1 MDRKLLGLSLAISAV
16 LASTNIASAS
26 ERWTNNETIK
36 FWGGQKYE
44 NIDIT
49 TAQDEN
55 EKNGG
60 GIHNTGTIY
69 YLQNN
74 TYTGNKAHYGGG
86 LYNSDIIHNIEKEV
100 YTNNSALGDGGAI
113 YNNET
118 IKNIS
123 ATFKGNKAADFG
135 GAIYNFGDYDSDENQ
150 NETKVSAII
159 EAINGTFENN
169 TAYSGGAIGNEGKIG
184 SINGSFIGNT
194 AETAYGGAIFNGKN
208 DNVAGTDWNY
218 GEISSIGGT
227 FTKNSAK
234 LGGGAIYN
242 DGAIKEFKDATFD
255 QNTTEANGGALYN
268 NKTIEALTNTTFTK
282 NTASGNGGAIYNEGI
297 IASTGKN
304 TFSENSATKG
314 GAVYNKGKFNI
325 SRYASFNNNS
335 ANQGGAIYNDK
346 DATVTSS
353 ELSNQTFKGNSAKNV
368 GGAIF
373 NDGTMNLGGG
383 SDKDGNSVTFDS
395 NTAVNAGGAI
405 FNNGTLNIRKGVF
418 TNNKST
424 GTNSAGGAIANNGTL
439 NVESSSFTGNQ
450 AYNEVSAEDGTKT
463 ISGAGGAIQNV
474 SGTGLTVKNSSFSSN
489 KAGLGGGAIM
499 NSGNATISQTS
510 FKGNTAQIGGAIIN
524 GGTKDN
530 QGVLNISEST
540 FEANTAEYGG
550 AVTNDTY
557 GKIEKLSADFSNNST
572 TKAGGAVYN
581 LGSIKTI
588 GGSFTANKASGEDT
602 SGGAIANVGTIEEI
616 NSNFESNSSDGIG
629 GAIVNTGIINS
640 ISGKFKNNTA
650 KTGGGAIVTF
660 DVTSEGNTSTAN
672 LKEIKNSEFTGNS
685 ATGKDSAGGALLANQ
700 TVNKLAVNSSKFNS
714 NKADKGGAI
723 GNIGL
728 LDVANSTFT
737 NNSAKEGGAIG
748 NSGTMNISGSSFTG
762 NTAERG
768 GAIANFGTMN
778 INSSTFSS
786 NKSEGE
792 IVIDSEKAGN
802 SVIPNGGAITSK
814 GSLTINNSTFT
825 NNSNNITVKD
835 DDKEAVEIIQSAI
848 GGGALLVSDT
858 ATITNSSFAGN
869 STNYSGGAILTNG
882 STKLSVNNGA
892 FSNNSAGINGGAIS
906 AGADNVAASI
916 LAPTANVEI
925 KDTDFANNTA
935 GKYGGAIYYSNGNT
949 NTTDNPTLTIN
960 AQKQDVVFTNN
971 KAEKGGDI
979 YLNNSTA
986 NLNAS
991 SGKQIVFNSGVAGN
1005 GTINTTGAIVLNSE
1019 ITPDGGNLLVN
1030 AKDNSTI
1037 KASVDEYI
1045 NGIDLTLG
1053 NGATLDLMNG
1063 KLGVAKFNNLTSNGG
1078 NVKIDMDLSRDDQIA
1093 DIASVANGSG
1103 TLNLKD
1109 VNLIADLKDDNEN
1122 SVSADLSQLNLG
1134 NLSIVTNNDLNVLT
1148 NDYMYTVKVQDKNLK
1163 VDRLNKDGVASKFD
1177 GFTFAVNNDG
1187 KVNGQDVLLSED
1199 RSFSATKDIE
1209 ITGAGLDKGWTGEMG
1224 GNSLSVKGNGYTL
1237 NGADNKG
1244 LKIGNAQTL
1253 DIEDTNIV
1261 GFKTSDDRKGALT
1274 VGGKGNLNISAKNS
1288 DVRITGVNAGTSA
1301 TEGINLDNSIYFEGD
1316 SDANKSSATLTTST
1330 GRSIIIDDG
1339 VRSAN
1344 VSNEVKMQGNGTILF
1359 NGVVDPITLT
1369 NENART
1375 IHNNQIKDVKY
1386 NLNNGMV
1393 AFTKD
1398 EYLSGGTNTLN
1409 MNGGM
1414 LSIAN
1419 GAVGD
1424 IALKDLTLNANS
1436 NIAVDA
1442 DLANS
1447 KMDTI
1452 SVANPVTIANDAKL
1466 NVSGINLL
1474 SDATKDSTVIN
1485 FVNDETLKSHITSSV
1500 SEVAYSPIYKYG
1512 VAYDPTQGS
1521 FEFTRGSSTNY
1532 NNVNPAVMVAPV
1544 AAQLGGYFNQLN
1556 AYDQAFSN
1564 MDLTMLMTRAQRQ
1577 ALKTYNKYAYD
1588 GDGFGSVATSSGAI
1602 PEERAGMWARPYTS
1616 FEKVNLKNGPKVSN
1630 VMFGTFFGGDT
1641 AIKELG
1647 NGFDGVFSTYIGYN
1661 GSHQVFNG
1669 NSLWQNGGTFG
1680 LTGTLYKGDWF
1691 GGWTVATGLSGID
1704 ANTMYGSEN
1713 FGLWSIGTAL
1723 KTGYNWELLDSKLI
1737 IQPHFMASYSL
1748 VDTFNY
1754 TNGAG
1759 LKIHSDAMNAV
1770 QLSPGVRFI
1779 GNLKDGWQPYVG
1791 LDFMWNIM
1799 DKTKF
1804 TAVETSLPQLS
1815 VKPYIQYGIGVQKRW
1830 GERSTG
1836 YAQAMFRNIG
1846 RNGVIFSLGYRA
1858 AFGRGK

>member
-74 TYTGNKAHYGGG
+74 TYTGNKAHYGGA
-86 LYNSDIIHNIEKEV
+86 LYNSGIIHNIEKEV
-100 YTNNSALGDGGAI
+100 YANNSALGDGGAI

-123 ATFKGNKAADFG
+123 ATFKGNKTAGSG
-135 GAIYNFGDYDSDENQ
+135 GAIYNFGDYDLDENQ

-242 DGAIKEFKDATFD
+242 DGTIKEIKDATFD

-268 NKTIEALTNTTFTK
+268 NKTIESLTNTTFTK

-304 TFSENSATKG
+304 TFSENSATQG

-325 SRYASFNNNS
+325 SRYTSFNNNS
-335 ANQGGAIYNDK
+335 ATQGGAIYNDK

-418 TNNKST
+418 TNNKAK
-424 GTNSAGGAIANNGTL
+424 SAGGAIANNGTL
-439 NVESSSFTGNQ
+439 NIESSSFTGNQ

-463 ISGAGGAIQNV
+463 ISGAGGVIQNV
-474 SGTGLTVKNSSFSSN
+474 SGTGLTVKNSTFSNN

-524 GGTKDN
+524 GGTEDN

-557 GKIEKLSADFSNNST
+557 GKIEKLSADFSNNSAT
-572 TKAGGAVYN
+572 VAGGAIHN
-581 LGSIKTI
+581 LGTINTI
-588 GGSFTANKASGEDT
+588 GGSFTSNYTTGKEGTGGAISNGGTIETINSNFNRNSAYL
-602 SGGAIANVGTIEEI
+602 GGAIANVGTI
-616 NSNFESNSSDGIG
+616 
-629 GAIVNTGIINS
+629 NT
-640 ISGKFKNNTA
+640 ISGKFINNTA
-650 KTGGGAIVTF
+650 KAGGGAIVTA
-660 DVTSEGNTSTAN
+660 DAKNGETPVIAN
-672 LKEIKNSEFTGNS
+672 LKEIKDAEFTNNS
-685 ATGKDSAGGALLANQ
+685 TTDEQGVGGAILANQ
-700 TVNKLAVNSSKFNS
+700 TVNKLTVNSSKFSS

-723 GNIGL
+723 GNAGL

-792 IVIDSEKAGN
+792 LVIDSKKAEN

-814 GSLTINNSTFT
+814 GALTINNSTFT

-835 DDKEAVEIIQSAI
+835 DDKEAVEVIQSAI

-925 KDTDFANNTA
+925 TDTDFANNTA
-935 GKYGGAIYYSNGNT
+935 GKFGGAIYYSNGNT
-949 NTTDNPTLTIN
+949 NTKDNPTLTIN

-1030 AKDNSTI
+1030 AGENSTI

-1148 NDYMYTVKVQDKNLK
+1148 NDYLYTVKVQDKNLK
-1163 VDRLNKDGVASKFD
+1163 VDRLNKDGVASKID
-1177 GFTFAVNNDG
+1177 GFTLAVNQTD
-1187 KVNGQDVLLSED
+1187 KVNGEDVILKDD

-1209 ITGAGLDKGWTGEMG
+1209 ISGTGLDKGWTGEMG

-1375 IHNNQIKDVKY
+1375 IHNNQIKDVQY

-1414 LSIAN
+1414 LSVAN

-1452 SVANPVTIANDAKL
+1452 SADNVTGSANL

-1641 AIKELG
+1641 AMKELG

-1661 GSHQVFNG
+1661 GSHQTFNG

>member
-86 LYNSDIIHNIEKEV
+86 LYNSGIIHNIEKEV
-100 YTNNSALGDGGAI
+100 YANNSALGDGGAI

-118 IKNIS
+118 
-123 ATFKGNKAADFG
+123 
-135 GAIYNFGDYDSDENQ
+135 
-150 NETKVSAII
+150 AII

-242 DGAIKEFKDATFD
+242 DGTIKEIKDATFD

-304 TFSENSATKG
+304 TFSENSATQG

-335 ANQGGAIYNDK
+335 ATQGGAIYNDK

-383 SDKDGNSVTFDS
+383 SDKDRNSVTFDS

-418 TNNKST
+418 TNNKAK
-424 GTNSAGGAIANNGTL
+424 SAGGAIANNGTL
-439 NVESSSFTGNQ
+439 SVESSSFTGNQ

-474 SGTGLTVKNSSFSSN
+474 SGTGLTVKNSSFSNN

-524 GGTKDN
+524 GGTEDN

-557 GKIEKLSADFSNNST
+557 GKIEKLSADFSNNSAT
-572 TKAGGAVYN
+572 VAGGAIHN
-581 LGSIKTI
+581 LGTINTI
-588 GGSFTANKASGEDT
+588 GGSFTSNYTTGKEGTGGAISNGGTIETINSNFNRNSAYL
-602 SGGAIANVGTIEEI
+602 GGAIANVGTI
-616 NSNFESNSSDGIG
+616 
-629 GAIVNTGIINS
+629 NT
-640 ISGKFKNNTA
+640 ISGKFINNTA
-650 KTGGGAIVTF
+650 KAGGGAIVTA
-660 DVTSEGNTSTAN
+660 DAKNGETPVIAN
-672 LKEIKNSEFTGNS
+672 LKEIKDAEFTNNS
-685 ATGKDSAGGALLANQ
+685 TTDEQGVGGAILANQ
-700 TVNKLAVNSSKFNS
+700 TTNKLTVNSSKFSS

-723 GNIGL
+723 GNAGL

-737 NNSAKEGGAIG
+737 NNSAKEGGAID
-748 NSGTMNISGSSFTG
+748 NSGTMNISGSSFSG

-768 GAIANFGTMN
+768 GAIVNYGTMN

-792 IVIDSEKAGN
+792 LVIDSKKAEN

-814 GSLTINNSTFT
+814 GALTINNSTFT

-835 DDKEAVEIIQSAI
+835 DDKEAVEVIQSAI

-1030 AKDNSTI
+1030 AGENSTI

-1148 NDYMYTVKVQDKNLK
+1148 NDYLYTVKVQDKNLK
-1163 VDRLNKDGVASKFD
+1163 VDRLNKDGVASKID
-1177 GFTFAVNNDG
+1177 GFTLAVNQTD
-1187 KVNGQDVLLSED
+1187 KVNGEDVILKDD

-1209 ITGAGLDKGWTGEMG
+1209 ISGTGLDKGWTGEMG

-1414 LSIAN
+1414 LSVAN

-1452 SVANPVTIANDAKL
+1452 SAKSYNYANDDVKL

-1641 AIKELG
+1641 AMKELG

-1661 GSHQVFNG
+1661 GSHQTFNG

>member
-1 MDRKLLGLSLAISAV
+1 MNRKLLGLSLAVSAV
-16 LASTNIASAS
+16 LASTNISSAS
-26 ERWTNNETIK
+26 DRWVNTTTINA
-36 FWGGQKYE
+36 WGSQNYE
-44 NIDIT
+44 NIDMT

-55 EKNGG
+55 DRLGG

-69 YLQNN
+69 YLLNN
-74 TYTGNKAHYGGG
+74 TYTGNKAYYGGG
-86 LYNSDIIHNIEKEV
+86 LNNGGIIHNIEKEV
-100 YTNNSALGDGGAI
+100 YTNNSALGDGGAV
-113 YNNET
+113 YNDGT

-123 ATFKGNKAADFG
+123 ATFKGNSSVDYG
-135 GAIYNFGDYDSDENQ
+135 GAIYNFGDYDLDENQ

-184 SINGSFIGNT
+184 SINGTFTGNT

-208 DNVAGTDWNY
+208 DNVAGTEWNY
-218 GEISSIGGT
+218 GEIASIGGT

-242 DGAIKEFKDATFD
+242 DGNVKEIKDATFD
-255 QNTTEANGGALYN
+255 QNTTEADGGALYN
-268 NKTIEALTNTTFTK
+268 SETIESLTNTTFTK
-282 NTASGNGGAIYNEGI
+282 NTAKGNGGAIYNEGTI
-297 IASTGKN
+297 KSTGTN
-304 TFSENSATKG
+304 TFSENSASLG
-314 GAVYNKGKFNI
+314 GAVYNKGKYNI
-325 SRYASFNNNS
+325 SRRASFTNNS
-335 ANQGGAIYNDK
+335 ANIGGAIYNDQ
-346 DATVTSS
+346 DGTVTSS
-353 ELSNQTFKGNSAKNV
+353 SLSNQTFKGNSAQNV
-368 GGAIF
+368 GGAIY
-373 NDGTMNLGGG
+373 NAGTMELGGDPTVRG
-383 SDKDGNSVTFDS
+383 GDANSVTFDS
-395 NTAVNAGGAI
+395 NTAVDAGGAI
-405 FNNGTLNIRKGVF
+405 FNNGTLNVKKGVF
-418 TNNKST
+418 TNNKAT
-424 GTNSAGGAIANNGTL
+424 GASAAGGAIANNGTL
-439 NVESSSFTGNQ
+439 DIDSSSFDGNQ

-463 ISGAGGAIQNV
+463 VFGAGGAIQNV
-474 SGTGLTVKNSSFSSN
+474 SGKNLTIKNSSFANN
-489 KAGLGGGAIM
+489 KAGLGGGAII
-499 NSGNATISQTS
+499 NSGNTTISKTS
-510 FKGNTAQIGGAIIN
+510 FRGNNAKSGGAVIN
-524 GGTKDN
+524 GGTQET

-550 AVTNDTY
+550 AVANDAY
-557 GKIEKLSADFSNNST
+557 GTIENLSADFSNNSA

-588 GGSFTANKASGEDT
+588 GGSFTANKATGENA

-650 KTGGGAIVTF
+650 KTGGGAIVTS
-660 DVTSEGNTSTAN
+660 DVTSESNTSTAN

-685 ATGKDSAGGALLANQ
+685 ATGEDSAGGAILANQ
-700 TVNKLAVNSSKFNS
+700 TVNKLTVNSSKFNS
-714 NKADKGGAI
+714 NKADMGGAI
-723 GNIGL
+723 GNSGL
-728 LDVANSTFT
+728 LDVANSSFT
-737 NNSAKEGGAIG
+737 DNSAKDGGAIG
-748 NSGTMNISGSSFTG
+748 NSGTMNISGSSFSG

-768 GAIANFGTMN
+768 GAIANYGTMN

-792 IVIDSEKAGN
+792 LVIDSEN
-802 SVIPNGGAITSK
+802 SENSSVPNGGAITSD
-814 GSLTINNSTFT
+814 GTLTINNSTFT

-835 DDKEAVEIIQSAI
+835 DDKEAVEIIKSAI
-848 GGGALLVSDT
+848 GGGALVVSDT
-858 ATITNSSFAGN
+858 ATITDSSFAGN

-882 STKLSVNNGA
+882 STKLTVKNGA
-892 FSNNSAGINGGAIS
+892 FANNSAGINGGAIS
-906 AGADNVAASI
+906 AGADNAAASL

-925 KDTDFANNTA
+925 TDTDFANNTA
-935 GKYGGAIYYSNGNT
+935 GKYGGAIYYSNGNS

-960 AQKQDVVFTNN
+960 AEKQDVVFTNN

-991 SGKQIVFNSGVAGN
+991 NGKQIVFNSGVAGN
-1005 GTINTTGAIVLNSE
+1005 GTINTTGTIVLNSE
-1019 ITPDGGNLLVN
+1019 ITPDGGSLLVN

-1063 KLGVAKFNNLTSNGG
+1063 KLGTAKFNNLTSNGG
-1078 NVKIDMDLSRDDQIA
+1078 NVKIDMDLSNESQMA

-1109 VNLIADLKDDNEN
+1109 VNLIADLKDDSVN

-1134 NLSIVTNNDLNVLT
+1134 NLSIVTNDDLDVLT
-1148 NDYMYTVKVQDKNLK
+1148 NDYLYTVKIQDKNLT
-1163 VDRLNKDGVASKFD
+1163 VDRHNKDGVASKID
-1177 GFTFAVNNDG
+1177 GFTLAVNQTD
-1187 KVNGQDVLLSED
+1187 KVNGEDITLNND

-1209 ITGAGLDKGWTGEMG
+1209 ITGTGLEKGWTGEMG
-1224 GNSLSVKGNGYTL
+1224 GSSLSVKGNGYTL
-1237 NGADNKG
+1237 KGADNTG
-1244 LKIGNAQTL
+1244 LKVGDSQTL

-1274 VGGKGNLNISAKNS
+1274 VAGNGNLNISAKNS

-1301 TEGINLDNSIYFEGD
+1301 TEGLNLDNSMYFEGD
-1316 SDANKSSATLTTST
+1316 SDSNKSSATLTTST

-1339 VRSAN
+1339 IRSASA
-1344 VSNEVKMQGNGTILF
+1344 SNEIKMQGNGTILF
-1359 NGVVDPITLT
+1359 NGVIDPITLT

-1375 IHNNQIKDVKY
+1375 IHNNQIKDVTY
-1386 NLNNGMV
+1386 NLNSGMV
-1393 AFTKD
+1393 GFTKD
-1398 EYLSGGTNTLN
+1398 EYLSGGTNSLI
-1409 MNGGM
+1409 MDGGL
-1414 LSIAN
+1414 LSVSN

-1424 IALKDLTLNANS
+1424 IALKELTLKANS

-1452 SVANPVTIANDAKL
+1452 SADTVRGSANL
-1466 NVSGINLL
+1466 NVSGINLI

-1485 FVNDETLKSHITSSV
+1485 FVNDETLRDHVTSSV

-1521 FEFTRGSSTNY
+1521 FEFTRGSSRDY

-1564 MDLTMLMTRAQRQ
+1564 MDLTMLMTREQRQ

-1616 FEKVNLKNGPKVSN
+1616 FENVRLKNGPKVSN
-1630 VMFGTFFGGDT
+1630 VMYGTFFGGDT
-1641 AIKELG
+1641 AIKEFR

-1661 GSHQVFNG
+1661 GSHQTFNG

-1680 LTGTLYKGDWF
+1680 LTGTLYRGNWF
-1691 GGWTVATGLSGID
+1691 GGWTVATGLSGVD
-1704 ANTMYGSEN
+1704 ANTMYGSED

-1723 KTGYNWELLDSKLI
+1723 KTGYNWELLDSKFI

-1754 TNGAG
+1754 TNAAG
-1759 LKIHSDAMNAV
+1759 LKIHSDPLNAV
-1770 QLSPGVRFI
+1770 QLAPGLRFI
-1779 GNLKDGWQPYVG
+1779 GNLKDGWQPYLG

-1846 RNGVIFSLGYRA
+1846 RNGVIFSFGYRA

>member
-74 TYTGNKAHYGGG
+74 TYTGNKAHYGGA
-86 LYNSDIIHNIEKEV
+86 LYNSAIIHNIEKEV
-100 YTNNSALGDGGAI
+100 YANNSALGDGGAI

-242 DGAIKEFKDATFD
+242 DGTIKEIKDATFD

-304 TFSENSATKG
+304 TFSENSATQG

-325 SRYASFNNNS
+325 SRYANFNNNS

-418 TNNKST
+418 TNNKAK
-424 GTNSAGGAIANNGTL
+424 SAGGAIANNGTL

-474 SGTGLTVKNSSFSSN
+474 SGTGLTVKNSTFSNN

-524 GGTKDN
+524 GGTENN

-557 GKIEKLSADFSNNST
+557 GKIEKLSADFSNNSAT
-572 TKAGGAVYN
+572 VAGGAIHN
-581 LGSIKTI
+581 LGTINTI
-588 GGSFTANKASGEDT
+588 GGSFTSNYTTGKEGTGGAISNGGTIETINSNFNRNSAYL
-602 SGGAIANVGTIEEI
+602 GGAIANVGTI
-616 NSNFESNSSDGIG
+616 
-629 GAIVNTGIINS
+629 NT
-640 ISGKFKNNTA
+640 ISGKFINNTA
-650 KTGGGAIVTF
+650 KAGGGAIVTA
-660 DVTSEGNTSTAN
+660 DAKNGETPVIAN
-672 LKEIKNSEFTGNS
+672 LKEIKDAEFTNNS
-685 ATGKDSAGGALLANQ
+685 TTDEQGVGGALLANQ
-700 TVNKLAVNSSKFNS
+700 TTNKLTVNSSKFSS

-723 GNIGL
+723 ANTGL

-748 NSGTMNISGSSFTG
+748 NSGTMNISGSSFSG

-768 GAIANFGTMN
+768 GAIVNYGTMN

-792 IVIDSEKAGN
+792 LVIDSEKAEN

-814 GSLTINNSTFT
+814 GALTINNSTFT

-835 DDKEAVEIIQSAI
+835 DDKEAVEVIQSAI
-848 GGGALLVSDT
+848 GGGALVVSDT
-858 ATITNSSFAGN
+858 AMITDSSFAGN

-882 STKLSVNNGA
+882 SPKLLVNNGA
-892 FSNNSAGINGGAIS
+892 FANNSAGINGGAIS

-1148 NDYMYTVKVQDKNLK
+1148 NDYLYTVKVQDKNLK
-1163 VDRLNKDGVASKFD
+1163 VDRLNKDGVASKID
-1177 GFTFAVNNDG
+1177 GFTLAVNQTD
-1187 KVNGQDVLLSED
+1187 KVNGEDVILKDD

-1209 ITGAGLDKGWTGEMG
+1209 ISGTGLDKGWTGEMG

-1375 IHNNQIKDVKY
+1375 IHNNQIKDVQY

-1414 LSIAN
+1414 LSVAN

-1452 SVANPVTIANDAKL
+1452 SADNVTGSANL

-1641 AIKELG
+1641 AMKELG

-1661 GSHQVFNG
+1661 GSHQTFNG

>member
-49 TAQDEN
+49 PAQDEN

-86 LYNSDIIHNIEKEV
+86 LYNSGIIHNIEKEV
-100 YTNNSALGDGGAI
+100 YANNSALGDGGAI

-135 GAIYNFGDYDSDENQ
+135 GAIYNFGDYDLDENQ

-242 DGAIKEFKDATFD
+242 DGTIKEIKDATFD

-304 TFSENSATKG
+304 TFSENSATQG

-405 FNNGTLNIRKGVF
+405 FNNGTQNIRKGVF
-418 TNNKST
+418 TNNKAK
-424 GTNSAGGAIANNGTL
+424 SAGGAIANNGTL
-439 NVESSSFTGNQ
+439 NIESSSFTGNQ

-463 ISGAGGAIQNV
+463 ISGAGGAIQSV
-474 SGTGLTVKNSSFSSN
+474 SGTGLTVKNSSFSNN

-510 FKGNTAQIGGAIIN
+510 FKGNTAPIGGAILN
-524 GGTKDN
+524 GGTENN

-557 GKIEKLSADFSNNST
+557 GKIEKLSADFSNNSAT
-572 TKAGGAVYN
+572 VAGGAIHN
-581 LGSIKTI
+581 LGTINTI
-588 GGSFTANKASGEDT
+588 GGSFTSNYTTGKEGTGGAISNGGTIETINSNFNRNSAYL
-602 SGGAIANVGTIEEI
+602 GGAIANVGTI
-616 NSNFESNSSDGIG
+616 
-629 GAIVNTGIINS
+629 NT
-640 ISGKFKNNTA
+640 ISGKFINNTA
-650 KTGGGAIVTF
+650 KAGGGAIVTA
-660 DVTSEGNTSTAN
+660 DAKNGETPVIAN
-672 LKEIKNSEFTGNS
+672 LKEIKDAEFTNNS
-685 ATGKDSAGGALLANQ
+685 TTDEQGVGGAILANQ
-700 TVNKLAVNSSKFNS
+700 TTNKLTVNSSKFNS

-768 GAIANFGTMN
+768 GAI
-778 INSSTFSS
+778 
-786 NKSEGE
+786 
-792 IVIDSEKAGN
+792 
-802 SVIPNGGAITSK
+802 TSK

-835 DDKEAVEIIQSAI
+835 DDKEAVEVIQSAI

-1030 AKDNSTI
+1030 AGENSTI

-1109 VNLIADLKDDNEN
+1109 VNLIADLKNDNEN

-1148 NDYMYTVKVQDKNLK
+1148 NDYLYTVKVQDKNLK
-1163 VDRLNKDGVASKFD
+1163 VDRLNKDGVASKID
-1177 GFTFAVNNDG
+1177 GFTLAVNQTD
-1187 KVNGQDVLLSED
+1187 KVNGEDVILKDD

-1209 ITGAGLDKGWTGEMG
+1209 ISGTGLDKGWTGEMG

-1641 AIKELG
+1641 AMKELG

-1661 GSHQVFNG
+1661 GSHQTFNG

>member
-49 TAQDEN
+49 TAQDGN

-60 GIHNTGTIY
+60 GIHSTGTIY

-86 LYNSDIIHNIEKEV
+86 LYNSGIIHNIEKEV
-100 YTNNSALGDGGAI
+100 YANNSALGDGGAI

-123 ATFKGNKAADFG
+123 ATFKGNKAAGSG
-135 GAIYNFGDYDSDENQ
+135 GAIYNFGDYDLDENQ
-150 NETKVSAII
+150 KETKVSAII

-184 SINGSFIGNT
+184 SINGLFIGNT

-242 DGAIKEFKDATFD
+242 DGTIKEIKDATFD

-304 TFSENSATKG
+304 TFSENSATQG

-325 SRYASFNNNS
+325 SRYTSFNNNS
-335 ANQGGAIYNDK
+335 ATQGGAIYNDK

-418 TNNKST
+418 TNNKAK
-424 GTNSAGGAIANNGTL
+424 SAGGAIANNGTL

-474 SGTGLTVKNSSFSSN
+474 SGTGLTVKNSSFSNN

-524 GGTKDN
+524 GGTEDN

-557 GKIEKLSADFSNNST
+557 GKIEKLSADFSNNSAT
-572 TKAGGAVYN
+572 VAGGAIHN
-581 LGSIKTI
+581 LGTINTI
-588 GGSFTANKASGEDT
+588 GGSFTSNYTTGKEGTGGAISNGGTIETINSNFNRNSAYL
-602 SGGAIANVGTIEEI
+602 GGAIANVGTI
-616 NSNFESNSSDGIG
+616 
-629 GAIVNTGIINS
+629 NT
-640 ISGKFKNNTA
+640 ISGKFINNTA
-650 KTGGGAIVTF
+650 KAGGGAIVTA
-660 DVTSEGNTSTAN
+660 DAKNGETPVIAN
-672 LKEIKNSEFTGNS
+672 LKEIKDAEFTNNS
-685 ATGKDSAGGALLANQ
+685 TTDEQGVGGAILANQ
-700 TVNKLAVNSSKFNS
+700 TTNKLTVNSSKFSS

-723 GNIGL
+723 ANTGL

-748 NSGTMNISGSSFTG
+748 NSGTMNISGSSFSG

-768 GAIANFGTMN
+768 GAIANYGTMN

-792 IVIDSEKAGN
+792 LVIDSEKAEN

-814 GSLTINNSTFT
+814 GTLTINNSTFT

-835 DDKEAVEIIQSAI
+835 DDKEAVEVIQSAI
-848 GGGALLVSDT
+848 GGGALVVSDT
-858 ATITNSSFAGN
+858 AMITDSSFAGN

-882 STKLSVNNGA
+882 SPKLSVNNGA
-892 FSNNSAGINGGAIS
+892 FANNSAGINGGAIS

-925 KDTDFANNTA
+925 TDTDFANNTA
-935 GKYGGAIYYSNGNT
+935 GKFGGAIYYSNGNT
-949 NTTDNPTLTIN
+949 NTKDNPTLTIN

-1030 AKDNSTI
+1030 AGENSTI

-1148 NDYMYTVKVQDKNLK
+1148 NDYLYTVKVQDKNLK
-1163 VDRLNKDGVASKFD
+1163 VDRLNKDGVASKID
-1177 GFTFAVNNDG
+1177 GFTLAVNQTD
-1187 KVNGQDVLLSED
+1187 KVNGEDVILKDD

-1209 ITGAGLDKGWTGEMG
+1209 ISGTGLDKGWTGEMG

-1375 IHNNQIKDVKY
+1375 IHNNQIKDVQY

-1414 LSIAN
+1414 LSVAN

-1452 SVANPVTIANDAKL
+1452 SADNVTGSANL

-1641 AIKELG
+1641 AMKELG

-1661 GSHQVFNG
+1661 GSHQTFNG

>member
-74 TYTGNKAHYGGG
+74 TYTGNKAYYGGG
-86 LYNSDIIHNIEKEV
+86 FNNGGIIYNIEKEV

-113 YNNET
+113 YNDGT

-123 ATFKGNKAADFG
+123 ATFKGNTSADYG
-135 GAIYNFGDYDSDENQ
+135 GAIYNFGDYDLDENK
-150 NETKVSAII
+150 NEVPVSAII

-242 DGAIKEFKDATFD
+242 DGTIKEIKDATFD

-268 NKTIEALTNTTFTK
+268 NKTIESLTNTTFTK

-304 TFSENSATKG
+304 TFSENSATQG

-325 SRYASFNNNS
+325 SRYTSFNNNS
-335 ANQGGAIYNDK
+335 ATQGGAIYNDK

-418 TNNKST
+418 TNNKAK
-424 GTNSAGGAIANNGTL
+424 SAGGAIANNGTL
-439 NVESSSFTGNQ
+439 SVESSSFTGNQ

-474 SGTGLTVKNSSFSSN
+474 SGTGLTVKNSSFSNN

-524 GGTKDN
+524 GGTEDN

-557 GKIEKLSADFSNNST
+557 GKIEKLSADFSNNSAT
-572 TKAGGAVYN
+572 VAGGAIHN
-581 LGSIKTI
+581 LGTINTI
-588 GGSFTANKASGEDT
+588 GGSFTSNYTTGKEGTGGAISNGGTIETINSNFNRNSAYL
-602 SGGAIANVGTIEEI
+602 GGAIANVGTI
-616 NSNFESNSSDGIG
+616 
-629 GAIVNTGIINS
+629 NT
-640 ISGKFKNNTA
+640 ISGKFINNTA
-650 KTGGGAIVTF
+650 KAGGGAIVTA
-660 DVTSEGNTSTAN
+660 DAKNGETPVIAN
-672 LKEIKNSEFTGNS
+672 LKEIKDAEFTNNS
-685 ATGKDSAGGALLANQ
+685 TTDEQGVGGAILANQ
-700 TVNKLAVNSSKFNS
+700 TTNKLTVNSSKFSS

-748 NSGTMNISGSSFTG
+748 NSGTMNISGSSFSG

-768 GAIANFGTMN
+768 GAIANYGTMN
-778 INSSTFSS
+778 IDSSTFSS

-792 IVIDSEKAGN
+792 IVIDSEKAEN
-802 SVIPNGGAITSK
+802 SAIPNGGAITSK

-835 DDKEAVEIIQSAI
+835 GDKEAVEVIQSAI

-925 KDTDFANNTA
+925 TDTDFANNTA
-935 GKYGGAIYYSNGNT
+935 GKFGGAIYYSNGNT

-1005 GTINTTGAIVLNSE
+1005 GTINTTGTIVLNSE

-1030 AKDNSTI
+1030 AGENSTI

-1148 NDYMYTVKVQDKNLK
+1148 NDYLYTVKVQDKNLK
-1163 VDRLNKDGVASKFD
+1163 VDRLNKDGVASKID
-1177 GFTFAVNNDG
+1177 GFTLAVNQTD
-1187 KVNGQDVLLSED
+1187 KVNGEDVILKDD

-1209 ITGAGLDKGWTGEMG
+1209 ISGTGLDKGWTGEMG

-1641 AIKELG
+1641 AMKELG

-1661 GSHQVFNG
+1661 GSHQTFNG

>member
-1 MDRKLLGLSLAISAV
+1 MNRKLLGLSLAVSAV
-16 LASTNIASAS
+16 LASTNISSAS
-26 ERWTNNETIK
+26 DRWVNTTTISA
-36 FWGGQKYE
+36 WGNQNYE
-44 NIDIT
+44 NIDMT
-49 TAQDEN
+49 TAQN
-55 EKNGG
+55 EADKLGA
-60 GIHNTGTIY
+60 GIYNTGTIY

-74 TYTGNKAHYGGG
+74 TYTGNKAYYGGG
-86 LYNSDIIHNIEKEV
+86 LNNGGIIYNIEKEV

-113 YNNET
+113 YNDGT

-123 ATFKGNKAADFG
+123 ATFKGNTSADYG
-135 GAIYNFGDYDSDENQ
+135 GAIYNFGDYDLDENK
-150 NETKVSAII
+150 NEVPVSAII

-184 SINGSFIGNT
+184 SINGTFTGNT

-208 DNVAGTDWNY
+208 DNVAGTEWNY
-218 GEISSIGGT
+218 GEIASIGGT

-242 DGAIKEFKDATFD
+242 DGTVKEIKDATFD
-255 QNTTEANGGALYN
+255 QNTTEADGGALYN
-268 NKTIEALTNTTFTK
+268 KDTISSLTNTTFTK
-282 NTASGNGGAIYNEGI
+282 NSATGNGGAIYNEGTI
-297 IASTGKN
+297 HSTGTN
-304 TFSENSATKG
+304 TFSENTAASG
-314 GAVYNKGKFNI
+314 GAVYNKGKYNI
-325 SRYASFNNNS
+325 SRRASFTNNS
-335 ANQGGAIYNDK
+335 ANIGGAIYNDK
-346 DATVTSS
+346 DGTVTSS
-353 ELSNQTFKGNSAKNV
+353 TLSNQTFKGNSAKNV
-368 GGAIF
+368 GGAIY
-373 NDGTMNLGGG
+373 NAGTMELGGDPTVRG
-383 SDKDGNSVTFDS
+383 GDANSVTFDS

-405 FNNGTLNIRKGVF
+405 FNNGTLNIRKGAF
-418 TNNKST
+418 TDNKST

-439 NVESSSFTGNQ
+439 AIDSSSFDGNQ

-463 ISGAGGAIQNV
+463 VFGAGGAIQNV
-474 SGTGLTVKNSSFSSN
+474 LGKDLTVKNSSFTNN

-524 GGTKDN
+524 GGTKDG
-530 QGVLNISEST
+530 QGVLNISESS

-557 GKIEKLSADFSNNST
+557 GKIEKLSADFSNNSA

-588 GGSFTANKASGEDT
+588 GGSFTANKATGENV
-602 SGGAIANVGTIEEI
+602 SGGAIANVGTIEKI

-629 GAIVNTGIINS
+629 GAIANTGVINS
-640 ISGKFKNNTA
+640 ISSKFRNNTA
-650 KTGGGAIVTF
+650 KSGGGAIVTS
-660 DVTSEGNTSTAN
+660 DVTSEGNTLTAN

-714 NKADKGGAI
+714 NKADNGGAI
-723 GNIGL
+723 GNAGL

-737 NNSAKEGGAIG
+737 NNSAKDGGAID
-748 NSGTMNISGSSFTG
+748 NSGTMNISGSSFSG

-768 GAIANFGTMN
+768 GAIANYGTMN

-792 IVIDSEKAGN
+792 LVIDREKAGN
-802 SVIPNGGAITSK
+802 SSVPNGGAITSD
-814 GSLTINNSTFT
+814 GTLTINNSTFT

-835 DDKEAVEIIQSAI
+835 DDKEAVEVIQSAI

-858 ATITNSSFAGN
+858 ATITDSSFAGN
-869 STNYSGGAILTNG
+869 NTNYSGGAILTNG
-882 STKLSVNNGA
+882 STKLSVKNGA
-892 FSNNSAGINGGAIS
+892 FANNSAGINGGAIS
-906 AGADNVAASI
+906 AGADNVAASL

-925 KDTDFANNTA
+925 TDTDFANNTA
-935 GKYGGAIYYSNGNT
+935 GKYGGAIYYSNGNF

-991 SGKQIVFNSGVAGN
+991 NGKQIVFNSGVAGN
-1005 GTINTTGAIVLNSE
+1005 GTINTTGTIVLNSE

-1063 KLGVAKFNNLTSNGG
+1063 KLGTAKLNNLTSNGG

-1093 DIASVANGSG
+1093 DIASVVNGSG

-1109 VNLIADLKDDNEN
+1109 VNLIADLKDDSEN
-1122 SVSADLSQLNLG
+1122 SVSADLSQLNFG
-1134 NLSIVTNNDLNVLT
+1134 NLSIVTNDDLNVLT
-1148 NDYMYTVKVQDKNLK
+1148 NDYLYTVKVQDKNLK
-1163 VDRLNKDGVASKFD
+1163 VDRLNKDGVASKID
-1177 GFTFAVNNDG
+1177 GFTLAVNQTD
-1187 KVNGQDVLLSED
+1187 KVNGEDVILKDD

-1209 ITGAGLDKGWTGEMG
+1209 ISGTGLDKGWTGEMG

-1330 GRSIIIDDG
+1330 GRNIIIDNG

-1344 VSNEVKMQGNGTILF
+1344 VNNEIKMQGNGTILF

-1375 IHNNQIKDVKY
+1375 IHNNQIKDVTY
-1386 NLNNGMV
+1386 NMNSGMV

-1424 IALKDLTLNANS
+1424 IALKDLRLNANS

-1452 SVANPVTIANDAKL
+1452 SADNVTGSANL

-1521 FEFTRGSSTNY
+1521 FEFTRGSSSDY

-1564 MDLTMLMTRAQRQ
+1564 MDLTMLMTREQRQ

-1616 FEKVNLKNGPKVSN
+1616 FENVRLKNGPKVSN
-1630 VMFGTFFGGDT
+1630 VMYGTFFGGDT
-1641 AIKELG
+1641 AIKEFS

-1661 GSHQVFNG
+1661 GSHQTFNG

-1680 LTGTLYKGDWF
+1680 LTGTLYRGNWF
-1691 GGWTVATGLSGID
+1691 GGWTVATGLSGVD
-1704 ANTMYGSEN
+1704 ANTMYGSED

-1723 KTGYNWELLDSKLI
+1723 KTGYNWELLDSKFI

-1754 TNGAG
+1754 TNAAG
-1759 LKIHSDAMNAV
+1759 LKIHSDPLNAV
-1770 QLSPGVRFI
+1770 QLAPGLRFI

-1846 RNGVIFSLGYRA
+1846 RNGVIFSFGYRA

>member
-49 TAQDEN
+49 PAQDEN

-86 LYNSDIIHNIEKEV
+86 LYNSGIIHNIEKEV
-100 YTNNSALGDGGAI
+100 YANNSALGDGGAI

-123 ATFKGNKAADFG
+123 ATFKGNKAAGSG
-135 GAIYNFGDYDSDENQ
+135 GAIYNFGDYDLDENQ

-242 DGAIKEFKDATFD
+242 DGTIKEIKDATFD

-304 TFSENSATKG
+304 TFSENSATQG

-325 SRYASFNNNS
+325 SRYTSFNNNS
-335 ANQGGAIYNDK
+335 ATQGGAIYNDK

-405 FNNGTLNIRKGVF
+405 FNNGTQNIRKGVF
-418 TNNKST
+418 TNNKAK
-424 GTNSAGGAIANNGTL
+424 SAGGAIANNGTL
-439 NVESSSFTGNQ
+439 NIESSSFTGNQ

-463 ISGAGGAIQNV
+463 ISGAGGAIQSV
-474 SGTGLTVKNSSFSSN
+474 SGTGLTVKNSSFSNN

-510 FKGNTAQIGGAIIN
+510 FKGNTAPIGGAILN
-524 GGTKDN
+524 GGTENN

-557 GKIEKLSADFSNNST
+557 GKIEKLSADFSNNSAT
-572 TKAGGAVYN
+572 VAGGAIHN
-581 LGSIKTI
+581 LGTINTI
-588 GGSFTANKASGEDT
+588 GGSFTSNYTTGKEGTGGAISNGGTIETINSNFNRNSAYL
-602 SGGAIANVGTIEEI
+602 GGAIANVGTI
-616 NSNFESNSSDGIG
+616 
-629 GAIVNTGIINS
+629 NT
-640 ISGKFKNNTA
+640 ISGKFINNTA
-650 KTGGGAIVTF
+650 KAGGGAIVTA
-660 DVTSEGNTSTAN
+660 DAKNGETPVIAN
-672 LKEIKNSEFTGNS
+672 LKEIKDAEFTNNS
-685 ATGKDSAGGALLANQ
+685 TTDEQGVGGAILANQ
-700 TVNKLAVNSSKFNS
+700 TTNKLTVNSSKFNS

-835 DDKEAVEIIQSAI
+835 DDKEAVEVIQSAI

-1030 AKDNSTI
+1030 AGENSTI

-1109 VNLIADLKDDNEN
+1109 VNLIADLKNDNEN

-1148 NDYMYTVKVQDKNLK
+1148 NDYLYTVKVQDKNLK
-1163 VDRLNKDGVASKFD
+1163 VDRLNKDGVASKID
-1177 GFTFAVNNDG
+1177 GFTLAVNQTD
-1187 KVNGQDVLLSED
+1187 KVNGEDVILKDD

-1209 ITGAGLDKGWTGEMG
+1209 ISGTGLDKGWTGEMG

-1641 AIKELG
+1641 AMKELG

-1661 GSHQVFNG
+1661 GSHQTFNG

>member
-74 TYTGNKAHYGGG
+74 IYTGNKAHYGGG
-86 LYNSDIIHNIEKEV
+86 LYNSGIIHNIEKEV
-100 YTNNSALGDGGAI
+100 YANNSALGDGGAI
-113 YNNET
+113 YNNKT

-123 ATFKGNKAADFG
+123 ATFKGNKAAGSG
-135 GAIYNFGDYDSDENQ
+135 GAIYNFGDYDLDENQ

-242 DGAIKEFKDATFD
+242 DGTIKEIKDATFD

-304 TFSENSATKG
+304 TFSENSATQG

-418 TNNKST
+418 TNNKAK
-424 GTNSAGGAIANNGTL
+424 SAGGAIANNGTL

-474 SGTGLTVKNSSFSSN
+474 SGTGLTVKNSSFSNN

-524 GGTKDN
+524 GGTEDN

-557 GKIEKLSADFSNNST
+557 GKIEKLSADFSNNSAT
-572 TKAGGAVYN
+572 VAGGAIHN
-581 LGSIKTI
+581 LGTINTI
-588 GGSFTANKASGEDT
+588 GGSFTSNYTTGKEGTGGAISNGGTIETINSNFNRNSAYL
-602 SGGAIANVGTIEEI
+602 GGAIANVGTI
-616 NSNFESNSSDGIG
+616 
-629 GAIVNTGIINS
+629 NT
-640 ISGKFKNNTA
+640 ISGKFINNTA
-650 KTGGGAIVTF
+650 KAGGGAIVTA
-660 DVTSEGNTSTAN
+660 DAKNGETPVIAN
-672 LKEIKNSEFTGNS
+672 LKEIKDAEFTNNS
-685 ATGKDSAGGALLANQ
+685 TTDEQGVGGAILANQ
-700 TVNKLAVNSSKFNS
+700 TTNKLTVNSSKFSS

-723 GNIGL
+723 GNAGL

-748 NSGTMNISGSSFTG
+748 NSGTMNISGSSFSG

-768 GAIANFGTMN
+768 GAIVNYGTMN

-792 IVIDSEKAGN
+792 LVIDSEKAEN

-814 GSLTINNSTFT
+814 GALTINNSTFT

-835 DDKEAVEIIQSAI
+835 DDKEAVEVIQSAI
-848 GGGALLVSDT
+848 GGGALVVSDT
-858 ATITNSSFAGN
+858 AMITDSSFAGN

-882 STKLSVNNGA
+882 SPKLSVNNGA
-892 FSNNSAGINGGAIS
+892 FANNSAGINGGAIS

-925 KDTDFANNTA
+925 TDTDFANNTA
-935 GKYGGAIYYSNGNT
+935 GKFGGAIYYSNGNT
-949 NTTDNPTLTIN
+949 NTKDNPTLTIN

-1030 AKDNSTI
+1030 AGENSTI

-1148 NDYMYTVKVQDKNLK
+1148 NDYLYTVKVQDKNLK
-1163 VDRLNKDGVASKFD
+1163 VDRLNKDGVASKID
-1177 GFTFAVNNDG
+1177 GFTLAVNQTD
-1187 KVNGQDVLLSED
+1187 KVNGEDVILKDD

-1209 ITGAGLDKGWTGEMG
+1209 ISGTGLDKGWTGEMG

-1375 IHNNQIKDVKY
+1375 IHNNQIKDVQY

-1414 LSIAN
+1414 LSVAN

-1641 AIKELG
+1641 AMKELG

-1661 GSHQVFNG
+1661 GSHQTFNG

>member
-86 LYNSDIIHNIEKEV
+86 LYNSGIIHNIEKEV
-100 YTNNSALGDGGAI
+100 YANNSALGDGGAI

-123 ATFKGNKAADFG
+123 ATFKGNKAAGSG
-135 GAIYNFGDYDSDENQ
+135 GAIYNFGDYDLDENQ
-150 NETKVSAII
+150 KETKVSAII

-184 SINGSFIGNT
+184 SINGLFIGNT

-242 DGAIKEFKDATFD
+242 DGTIKEIKDATFD

-325 SRYASFNNNS
+325 SRYTSFNNNS
-335 ANQGGAIYNDK
+335 ATQGGAIYNDK

-418 TNNKST
+418 TNNKAK
-424 GTNSAGGAIANNGTL
+424 SAGGAIANNGTL

-474 SGTGLTVKNSSFSSN
+474 SGTGLTVKNSSFSNN

-524 GGTKDN
+524 GGTEDN

-557 GKIEKLSADFSNNST
+557 GKIEKLSADFSNNSAT
-572 TKAGGAVYN
+572 VAGGAIHN
-581 LGSIKTI
+581 LGTINTI
-588 GGSFTANKASGEDT
+588 GGSFTSNYTTGKEGTGGAISNGGTIETINSNFNRNSAYL
-602 SGGAIANVGTIEEI
+602 GGAIANVGTI
-616 NSNFESNSSDGIG
+616 
-629 GAIVNTGIINS
+629 NT
-640 ISGKFKNNTA
+640 ISGKFINNTA
-650 KTGGGAIVTF
+650 KAGGGAIVTA
-660 DVTSEGNTSTAN
+660 DAKNGETPVIAN
-672 LKEIKNSEFTGNS
+672 LKEIKDAEFTNNS
-685 ATGKDSAGGALLANQ
+685 TTDEQGVGGAILANQ
-700 TVNKLAVNSSKFNS
+700 TVNKLTVNSSKFSS

-723 GNIGL
+723 GNAGL

-737 NNSAKEGGAIG
+737 NNSAKEGGAID
-748 NSGTMNISGSSFTG
+748 NSGTMNISGSSFSG

-768 GAIANFGTMN
+768 GAIANYGTMN

-792 IVIDSEKAGN
+792 LVIDSKKAEN

-814 GSLTINNSTFT
+814 GALTINNSTFT

-835 DDKEAVEIIQSAI
+835 DDKEAVEVIQSAI

-1063 KLGVAKFNNLTSNGG
+1063 KVGVAKFNNLTSNGG

-1148 NDYMYTVKVQDKNLK
+1148 NDYLYTVKVQDKNLK
-1163 VDRLNKDGVASKFD
+1163 VDRLNKDGVASKID
-1177 GFTFAVNNDG
+1177 GFTLAVNQTD
-1187 KVNGQDVLLSED
+1187 KVNGEDVILKDD

-1209 ITGAGLDKGWTGEMG
+1209 ISGTGLDKGWTGEMG

-1414 LSIAN
+1414 LSVAN

-1452 SVANPVTIANDAKL
+1452 SAKSYNYANDDVKL

-1641 AIKELG
+1641 AMKELG

-1661 GSHQVFNG
+1661 GSHQTFNG

>member
-1 MDRKLLGLSLAISAV
+1 MNRKLLGLSLAVSAV
-16 LASTNIASAS
+16 LASTNISSAS
-26 ERWTNNETIK
+26 DRWVNTTTISA
-36 FWGGQKYE
+36 WGNQNYE
-44 NIDIT
+44 NIDMT
-49 TAQDEN
+49 TAQN
-55 EKNGG
+55 EADKLGA
-60 GIHNTGTIY
+60 GIYNTGTIY

-74 TYTGNKAHYGGG
+74 TYTGNKAYYGGG
-86 LYNSDIIHNIEKEV
+86 LNNGGIIYNIEKEV
-100 YTNNSALGDGGAI
+100 YTNNSALGAGGAI
-113 YNNET
+113 YNDGT

-123 ATFKGNKAADFG
+123 ATFKGNTSAGYG
-135 GAIYNFGDYDSDENQ
+135 GAIYNFGDYDLDENKK
-150 NETKVSAII
+150 EVPVSAII

-184 SINGSFIGNT
+184 SINGTFTGNT

-242 DGAIKEFKDATFD
+242 DGTVKEIKDATFD
-255 QNTTEANGGALYN
+255 QNTTEADGGALYN
-268 NKTIEALTNTTFTK
+268 NETIDSLTNTTFTK
-282 NTASGNGGAIYNEGI
+282 NSATGNGGAIYNDGTLKEI
-297 IASTGKN
+297 KN
-304 TFSENSATKG
+304 VEFVQNTTETKG
-314 GAVYNKGKFNI
+314 GALYNKGTIDSVTNVLFSENKAGE
-325 SRYASFNNNS
+325 R
-335 ANQGGAIYNDK
+335 GGAIYNEG
-346 DATVTSS
+346 TISS
-353 ELSNQTFKGNSAKNV
+353 ISNTTFDGNSATYY
-368 GGAIF
+368 GGA
-373 NDGTMNLGGG
+373 
-383 SDKDGNSVTFDS
+383 VE
-395 NTAVNAGGAI
+395 NA
-405 FNNGTLNIRKGVF
+405 
-418 TNNKST
+418 
-424 GTNSAGGAIANNGTL
+424 GTL
-439 NVESSSFTGNQ
+439 NVKNSIFSNNKVNGQSDAATPVFGGAILNQGTLTVDNSSFSGNQ
-450 AYNEVSAEDGTKT
+450 AYNEVTSDDDIKT
-463 ISGAGGAIQNV
+463 LNGVGGAIANA
-474 SGTGLTVKNSSFSSN
+474 SEKDLTITNSSFTNN
-489 KAGLGGGAIM
+489 KAAISAGAISNGGNAKISGTSFRSNNAGIMGGAI
-499 NSGNATISQTS
+499 SNA
-510 FKGNTAQIGGAIIN
+510 
-524 GGTKDN
+524 GTEEK
-530 QGVLNISEST
+530 QATLNISEST

-557 GKIEKLSADFSNNST
+557 GKIEKLSADFSNNSA

-581 LGSIKTI
+581 LGSIKAI
-588 GGSFTANKASGEDT
+588 GGSFTANKATGENV

-629 GAIVNTGIINS
+629 GAIVNTGVINS
-640 ISGKFKNNTA
+640 ISSKFRNNTA
-650 KTGGGAIVTF
+650 KSGGGAIVTS
-660 DVTSEGNTSTAN
+660 DVTSEGNTLTAN

-737 NNSAKEGGAIG
+737 NNSAKDGGAIV
-748 NSGTMNISGSSFTG
+748 NSGTMNISGSSFSG

-768 GAIANFGTMN
+768 GAIANYGTMN

-792 IVIDSEKAGN
+792 LVIDSKNAEN
-802 SVIPNGGAITSK
+802 SSVPNGGAITSD
-814 GSLTINNSTFT
+814 GTLTINNSTFT

-835 DDKEAVEIIQSAI
+835 DDKEAVEVIQSAI
-848 GGGALLVSDT
+848 GGGALLVSNT
-858 ATITNSSFAGN
+858 ATITDSSFAGN

-882 STKLSVNNGA
+882 STKLSVKNGA
-892 FSNNSAGINGGAIS
+892 FANNSAGINGGAIS
-906 AGADNVAASI
+906 AGADNVAASL

-925 KDTDFANNTA
+925 TDTDFANNTA
-935 GKYGGAIYYSNGNT
+935 GKYGGAIYYSNGNF

-991 SGKQIVFNSGVAGN
+991 NGKQIVFNSGVAGN
-1005 GTINTTGAIVLNSE
+1005 GTINTTGTIVLNSE

-1063 KLGVAKFNNLTSNGG
+1063 KLGTAKLNNLTSNGG

-1103 TLNLKD
+1103 ILNLKD
-1109 VNLIADLKDDNEN
+1109 VNLIADLKDDSEN

-1134 NLSIVTNNDLNVLT
+1134 NLSIVTNDDLNVLT
-1148 NDYMYTVKVQDKNLK
+1148 NDYLYTVKVQDKNLK
-1163 VDRLNKDGVASKFD
+1163 VDRLNKDGVASKID
-1177 GFTFAVNNDG
+1177 GFTLAVNQTD
-1187 KVNGQDVLLSED
+1187 KVNGEDVILKDD

-1209 ITGAGLDKGWTGEMG
+1209 ISGTGLDKGWTGEMG

-1301 TEGINLDNSIYFEGD
+1301 TEGVNLDNSIYFEGD

-1330 GRSIIIDDG
+1330 GRSIIIDNG

-1344 VSNEVKMQGNGTILF
+1344 VNNEIKMQGNGTILF

-1375 IHNNQIKDVKY
+1375 IHNNQIKDVTY
-1386 NLNNGMV
+1386 NMNSGMV
-1393 AFTKD
+1393 GFTKD

-1424 IALKDLTLNANS
+1424 IALKDLRLNANS

-1452 SVANPVTIANDAKL
+1452 SADNVTGSANL

-1521 FEFTRGSSTNY
+1521 FEFTRGSSSDY

-1564 MDLTMLMTRAQRQ
+1564 MDLTMLMTREQRQ

-1616 FEKVNLKNGPKVSN
+1616 FENVRLKNGPKVSN
-1630 VMFGTFFGGDT
+1630 VMYGTFFGGDT
-1641 AIKELG
+1641 AIKEFS

-1661 GSHQVFNG
+1661 GSHQTFNG

-1680 LTGTLYKGDWF
+1680 LTGTLYRGNWF
-1691 GGWTVATGLSGID
+1691 GGWTVATGLSGVD
-1704 ANTMYGSEN
+1704 ANTMYGSED

-1723 KTGYNWELLDSKLI
+1723 KTGYNWELLDSKFI

-1754 TNGAG
+1754 TNAAG
-1759 LKIHSDAMNAV
+1759 LKIHSDPLNAV
-1770 QLSPGVRFI
+1770 QLAPGLRFI

-1846 RNGVIFSLGYRA
+1846 RNGVIFSFGYRA